1 MPIPVSC
8 PSCGTSLKAPDSA
21 AGRKV
26 KCPKCATP
34 FAVPAAAAEPP
45 MEVQAAPPRPMAA
58 QPAPARRAAPPPPD
72 DDGGYDEGP
81 PARRPMRRP
90 DGEGGPGTG
99 LQLGLGVAGLA
110 VGAVALPFAF
120 IPCLGMFAWP
130 LAAVGLILGAVGLV
144 IGFSRQ
150 NTGLAFPIAGAAV
163 SAVALGVSLYWWFAV
178 NRAVSD
184 LDQFA
189 KNAQQQGFNNLK
201 NMQNFADEQ
210 RRKME
215 EELKKKGINP
225 GGGGPVQATP
235 LQLKAGVATVEG
247 QLTDADPKDKQR
259 KNSPAKAYTINLA
272 AGKQYQID
280 LMSDQ
285 FDAFLR
291 LENAAGQ
298 TVAENDDI
306 VFLKDLNSR
315 IIYPCNQPGEYRI
328 TVTCVP
334 GAPGRGVTGAF
345 TLKVQEK

>member
-1 MPIPVSC
+1 
-8 PSCGTSLKAPDSA
+8 
-21 AGRKV
+21 
-26 KCPKCATP
+26 
-34 FAVPAAAAEPP
+34 
-45 MEVQAAPPRPMAA
+45 
-58 QPAPARRAAPPPPD
+58 
-72 DDGGYDEGP
+72 
-81 PARRPMRRP
+81 MRRP

-99 LQLGLGVAGLA
+99 PQLGLGIAGLS

-130 LAAVGLILGAVGLV
+130 LAAIGLILGVVGLV

-178 NRAVSD
+178 ARAVNEA
-184 LDQFA
+184 DQWA
-189 KNAQQQGFNNLK
+189 KNMNK
-201 NMQNFADEQ
+201 NMQNAGEEF
-210 RRKME
+210 RRQME
-215 EELKKKGINP
+215 EKMKQQKGGPNP

-235 LQLKAGVATVEG
+235 LQLKAGSATVAG
-247 QLTDADPKDKQR
+247 QLTDADPKDKLR
-259 KNSPAKAYTINLA
+259 KTSPAKAYTVNLA

-306 VFLKDLNSR
+306 EFLKDLNSR
-315 IIYPCNQPGEYRI
+315 IIYPCNQAGEYRI
-328 TVTCVP
+328 TVTCIP